1 MDKPLSPRETS
12 SPYHPP
18 SPTSISSD
26 LCEAGCWRLAPDT
39 DKQCTRW
46 GAGSVAFSNSD
57 MGVVKGGGEGIP
69 HPSHVNS
76 RENLFGIK
84 INYE

>member
-1 MDKPLSPRETS
+1 
-12 SPYHPP
+12 
-18 SPTSISSD
+18 
-26 LCEAGCWRLAPDT
+26 
-39 DKQCTRW
+39 
-46 GAGSVAFSNSD
+46 